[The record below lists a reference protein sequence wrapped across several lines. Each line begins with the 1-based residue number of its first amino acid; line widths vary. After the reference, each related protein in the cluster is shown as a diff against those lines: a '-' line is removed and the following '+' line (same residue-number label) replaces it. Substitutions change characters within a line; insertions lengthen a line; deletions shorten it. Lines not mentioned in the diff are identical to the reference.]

1 MIWFFEGAIA
11 MTQTTEK
18 LTFEGYLIYDDGTDN
33 RYELERGKLIL
44 MNPPT
49 VRHLLIAKFIERL
62 LDSEINR
69 LAHPW
74 VALREAGVQTELDSS
89 RLPDVCVMTQQQVA
103 ELMEQ
108 SAVFR
113 VPAQLAVEIVS
124 PSSVERD
131 YKKKPLEYANKGI
144 GEYWI
149 VDPIESKVTVFQLVN
164 GRYRERVFTGSQLI
178 VSHVFSELTVT
189 AQQILSV

>member
-1 MIWFFEGAIA
+1 

-18 LTFEGYLIYDDGTDN
+18 LSFEDYLTYNDGTDN
-33 RYELERGKLIL
+33 RYELVRGKLIL

-62 LDSEINR
+62 LDDEINH
-69 LAHPW
+69 LAYPW
-74 VALREAGVQTELDSS
+74 VALREAGVQTESDSS
-89 RLPDVCVMTQQQVA
+89 RLPDVCVVTQQQVA

-124 PSSVERD
+124 PSSVKRD
-131 YKKKPLEYANKGI
+131 YEEKPLEYANKGI
-144 GEYWI
+144 REYWV

-164 GRYRERVFTGSQLI
+164 GRYRESVFTGSQLI
-178 VSHVFSELTVT
+178 VSQVFPELSLT
-189 AQQILSV
+189 AQQILLA

>member
-1 MIWFFEGAIA
+1 

-18 LTFEGYLIYDDGTDN
+18 LTFEGYLIYDDGTGN

-62 LDSEINR
+62 LDDEINR
-69 LAHPW
+69 LERPW
-74 VALREAGVQTELDSS
+74 VALREAGVQTESDSS
-89 RLPDVCVMTQQQVA
+89 RLPDVCVVTQQQVA
-103 ELMEQ
+103 ELMDQ

-124 PSSVERD
+124 PSSVKRD
-131 YKKKPLEYANKGI
+131 YEDKPLEYANKGI
-144 GEYWI
+144 QEYWI
-149 VDPIESKVTVFQLVN
+149 IDPIESKVTVFQLVN
-164 GRYRERVFTGSQLI
+164 GRYRERVFTGSQRI

-189 AQQILSV
+189 VQQILSV

>member
-62 LDSEINR
+62 LDDEINR
-69 LAHPW
+69 LSRPW
-74 VALREAGVQTELDSS
+74 VALREAGVQTESDSS
-89 RLPDVCVMTQQQVA
+89 RLPDVCVVTQQQVA
-103 ELMEQ
+103 ELMDQ

-113 VPAQLAVEIVS
+113 VPAQFAVEIVS
-124 PSSVERD
+124 PSSVKRD
-131 YKKKPLEYANKGI
+131 YEDKPLEYANKGI
-144 GEYWI
+144 QEYWI
-149 VDPIESKVTVFQLVN
+149 IDPIESKVTVFQLVN
-164 GRYRERVFTGSQLI
+164 GRYRERVFTGSQRI

-189 AQQILSV
+189 VQQILSV

>member
-11 MTQTTEK
+11 MTQTPVK
-18 LTFEGYLIYDDGTDN
+18 LTFEDYLTYDDGKDN
-33 RYELERGKLIL
+33 RYELERGELVL

-62 LDSEINR
+62 LDDEINR
-69 LAHPW
+69 LERPW
-74 VALREAGVQTELDSS
+74 VALREAGVQTESDSS
-89 RLPDVCVMTQQQVA
+89 RLPDVCVVTQQQVA
-103 ELMEQ
+103 ELMDQ

-131 YKKKPLEYANKGI
+131 YKRKPLEYANKGI
-144 GEYWI
+144 QEYWV
-149 VDPIESKVTVFQLVN
+149 VDPIESKVTIFQLVN
-164 GRYRERVFTGSQLI
+164 GRYRESVFTGSQRI
-178 VSHVFSELTVT
+178 VSHVFSELAVT
-189 AQQILSV
+189 AHQIFSV

>member
-1 MIWFFEGAIA
+1 
-11 MTQTTEK
+11 MTQTAEK
-18 LTFEGYLIYDDGTDN
+18 LSFEKYLTYDDGTDN
-33 RYELERGKLIL
+33 RYELVRGKLIL

-62 LDSEINR
+62 LDDEINR
-69 LAHPW
+69 LERPW
-74 VALREAGVQTELDSS
+74 VALREAGVQTESDSS
-89 RLPDVCVMTQQQVA
+89 RLPDVCVVTQQQVA
-103 ELMEQ
+103 ELMDQ

-124 PSSVERD
+124 PSSVKRD
-131 YKKKPLEYANKGI
+131 YEEKPLEYANKGI
-144 GEYWI
+144 REYWI

-164 GRYRERVFTGSQLI
+164 GRYQERVFTGSQLI
-178 VSHVFSELTVT
+178 VSQVFSELTLR

>member
-1 MIWFFEGAIA
+1 
-11 MTQTTEK
+11 MTQTPVK
-18 LTFEGYLIYDDGTDN
+18 LTFEDYLTYDDGTDN
-33 RYELERGKLIL
+33 RYELVRGKLIL

-62 LDSEINR
+62 LDDEINR
-69 LAHPW
+69 LSRPW
-74 VALREAGVQTELDSS
+74 IALREAGVQTESDSA
-89 RLPDVCVMTQQQVA
+89 RLPDVCVVTQQQVA
-103 ELMEQ
+103 ELMDQ

-124 PSSVERD
+124 PSSVKRD
-131 YKKKPLEYANKGI
+131 YEEKPLEYANKGI
-144 GEYWI
+144 REYWI
-149 VDPIESKVTVFQLVN
+149 VDPIESKVTVFLLVN

-178 VSHVFSELTVT
+178 VSQVFSELTLT

>member
-1 MIWFFEGAIA
+1 
-11 MTQTTEK
+11 MTQITER
-18 LTFEGYLIYDDGTDN
+18 LTFEDYLTYDDGTNN

-62 LDSEINR
+62 LDDEINR
-69 LAHPW
+69 LGLSW
-74 VALREAGVQTELDSS
+74 VALREAGVQTESDSS
-89 RLPDVCVMTQQQVA
+89 RLPDVCVVTQQQIT
-103 ELMEQ
+103 ELMDS

-144 GEYWI
+144 QEYWI

-164 GRYRERVFTGSQLI
+164 GRYREQVFTDSQLI
-178 VSHVFSELTVT
+178 VSHIFSELALTV
-189 AQQILSV
+189 QQILSV

>member
-1 MIWFFEGAIA
+1 

-18 LTFEGYLIYDDGTDN
+18 LTFESYLTYDDGTNN
-33 RYELERGKLIL
+33 RYELERGQLSL

-62 LDSEINR
+62 LDDEINR
-69 LAHPW
+69 LAYPW

-89 RLPDVCVMTQQQVA
+89 RLPDVCVVTQQQVA
-103 ELMEQ
+103 ELMDQ

-113 VPAQLAVEIVS
+113 APAQLAVEIVS

-131 YKKKPLEYANKGI
+131 YTKKPLEYANKGI
-144 GEYWI
+144 REYWI

-189 AQQILSV
+189 VQQILLD